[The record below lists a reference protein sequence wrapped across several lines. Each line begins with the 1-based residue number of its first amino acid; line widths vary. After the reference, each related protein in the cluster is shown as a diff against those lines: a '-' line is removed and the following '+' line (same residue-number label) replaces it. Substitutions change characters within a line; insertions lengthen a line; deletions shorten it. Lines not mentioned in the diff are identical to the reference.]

1 MHLAHFARLAFD
13 FVTQHIGSQT
23 RRTRHLRRR
32 FERLLRSGHQVHR
45 LFMPSDAELGGFQRA
60 RQQGRLHLRRH
71 RNAVALQNS
80 QRIGAGGVV
89 AHRGA
94 TGNDRGVVAR
104 HVADGERHHLGRR
117 TRSGQAPTL
126 DAREVLAHTVHLG
139 DVGAAVQQVAVD
151 ALLVLQAHPLRR
163 QGQQRG
169 AAARDQAQHQVVFR
183 QPLGQGQDALRGGQA
198 CGIGHRVRSLHHLDA
213 CRQTRWARRR
223 VVVARDHQA
232 RERLV
237 CGPQGLH
244 RLGHGPTGF
253 ACAQHQGAAFGRWGQ
268 PCGGVVQGQGALH
281 GGVKELTQE
290 SWGVADRCT
299 SEIHGGDCAV
309 GTAPCF
315 HLAAHTMRLKFAH
328 DHPVDSPCPLHRCV

>member
-1 MHLAHFARLAFD
+1 
-13 FVTQHIGSQT
+13 
-23 RRTRHLRRR
+23 
-32 FERLLRSGHQVHR
+32 
-45 LFMPSDAELGGFQRA
+45 MPGKAELGGFQRA

-71 RNAVALQNS
+71 RNAVALQNG
-80 QRIGAGGVV
+80 QRVGAGGVV

-104 HVADGERHHLGRR
+104 HVADGERHHLGWR
-117 TRSGQAPTL
+117 TRSGQAPAL

-163 QGQQRG
+163 QGQQRR

-198 CGIGHRVRSLHHLDA
+198 CGVGHGVRSLHHLDA
-213 CRQTRWARRR
+213 CGQTRWARGR

-237 CGPQGLH
+237 CRPQGLH

-253 ACAQHQGAAFGRWGQ
+253 ARAQHQGAAFGRWGQ
-268 PCGGVVQGQGALH
+268 PCGGVVQGQGTLH
-281 GGVKELTQE
+281 GGLKELAQE
-290 SWGVADRCT
+290 NLGIANRCRGGM
-299 SEIHGGDCAV
+299 HGADCA
-309 GTAPCF
+309 AHRHPCF
-315 HLAAHTMRLKFAH
+315 HLHPDTVRLKFAH
-328 DHPVDSPCPLHRCV
+328 DHPADSPRPLHRVT